1 MNAPWHWSL
10 TCNLDPVR
18 YVRYV
23 RYVDAGLCRTPPP
36 TRHSRAKPGRLEPP
50 KVGNHDGTEAKA

>member
-18 YVRYV
+18 FVRNL
-23 RYVDAGLCRTPPP
+23 DAGLCRTPPP

-50 KVGNHDGTEAKA
+50 KVGNHDGTEAKV